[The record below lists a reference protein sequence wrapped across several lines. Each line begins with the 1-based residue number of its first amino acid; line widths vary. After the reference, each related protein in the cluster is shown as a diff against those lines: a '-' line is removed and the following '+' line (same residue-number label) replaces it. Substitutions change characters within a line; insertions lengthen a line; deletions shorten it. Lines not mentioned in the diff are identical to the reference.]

1 VTIKNLSKTK
11 DLEFLP
17 VYVNDKGDEEPEKV
31 DLVDLKCGGEV
42 CVCERESVRVHGR
55 EREREGGNVGR
66 EGGKEGGRQTD

>member
-31 DLVDLKCGGEV
+31 VDLKCGGEV
-42 CVCERESVRVHGR
+42 CVR
-55 EREREGGNVGR
+55 ERERARAREGEREGGRERG
-66 EGGKEGGRQTD
+66 EGGKEGGR

>member
-1 VTIKNLSKTK
+1 LSKTK
-11 DLEFLP
+11 NLEFKP
-17 VYVNDKGDEEPEKV
+17 VYVNDKGDEEPEKGG
-31 DLVDLKCGGEV
+31 DLKCGGEV